1 MREAASI
8 VRRIV
13 GPLPVRVFLFGS
25 RALGTGRPTSDID
38 LALLSDDPLPAD
50 LVARLKG
57 EFEESTIPYT
67 VDVIDLSQVD
77 EPLRE
82 RVWRERRCR
91 RRS

>member
-50 LVARLKG
+50 PVVRLKD

-82 RVWRERRCR
+82 KVLREGREWPD
-91 RRS
+91 

>member
-1 MREAASI
+1 
-8 VRRIV
+8 
-13 GPLPVRVFLFGS
+13 
-25 RALGTGRPTSDID
+25 

>member
-13 GPLPVRVFLFGS
+13 GSLPVRVFLFGS

>member
-1 MREAASI
+1 
-8 VRRIV
+8 
-13 GPLPVRVFLFGS
+13 
-25 RALGTGRPTSDID
+25 

-82 RVWRERRCR
+82 KVLREGREWPD
-91 RRS
+91 